1 VRINGEIARERDND
15 HKSLIDQTLRVSVHG
30 KRQRLGSDLVNLQ
43 DRVVIVTGASSGIGL
58 ATAKLLA
65 KQGSKLALVSRSK
78 EKLEQL
84 SAVLPNSL
92 AVPADM
98 TRISEIEGM
107 VRKTMEHFGRI
118 DVLTNCA
125 GQGYDAPVEK
135 TNVDT
140 FHRIFD
146 LDVVGPLVAMQQVI
160 PIMRKRGGGVI
171 VNVSSG
177 TALMYLPYNGAYSG
191 LKRALANISLTAR
204 EELKRDNIV
213 VSVVYPYMTLTDFEK
228 NTIKDAVPEG
238 GEQDGGPPF
247 PADTAEYVAQKIVE
261 GIESGEA
268 EIFAH
273 DWMKSRVNAN
283 P

>member
-1 VRINGEIARERDND
+1 M
-15 HKSLIDQTLRVSVHG
+15 
-30 KRQRLGSDLVNLQ
+30 NLQ
-43 DRVVIVTGASSGIGL
+43 NQVVIVTGASSGIGL

-65 KQGSKLALVSRSK
+65 IQGARLALVSRSK

-84 SAVLPNSL
+84 SAELPNSL

-98 TRISEIEGM
+98 TRVYEIEGM
-107 VRKTMEHFGRI
+107 VRKTMEHFSRI
-118 DVLTNCA
+118 DVLINCA

-135 TNVDT
+135 TNVDI

-160 PIMRKRGGGVI
+160 PIMRKQGRGAI

-191 LKRALANISLTAR
+191 LKRTLANISLTAR
-204 EELKRDNIV
+204 EELKKDNIV

-228 NTIKDAVPEG
+228 NTIKDAIPEV

-247 PADTAEYVAQKIVE
+247 PADTAEYVAQKILE

-273 DWMKSRVNAN
+273 DWMKRRAN
-283 P
+283 TNP